1 MTWVNA
7 ILQGILLGGYY
18 ALFAAGLSL
27 MFGVMRLVNLAHGDM
42 ALLAAFGSVALVD
55 QLHLNPWETLIIV
68 VPLMAVLGY
77 VLQRF
82 LLNRTVGSSPL
93 ASILVTFGLSVIISN
108 TLLQIFSANT
118 RGLQAGR
125 ISTASV
131 QLGGGLAVGWFDVL
145 VFVLAIAVLTGL
157 QLMLSR
163 STTGRLMRAC
173 SDDRQ
178 TASLM
183 GINERHVYALATA
196 VALGTVAVAGIFEG
210 MNTQFDPTSGPLYL
224 IFAFEAVVI
233 GGLGSIW
240 GTLAGGI
247 VLGVAQTIG
256 GQINSADQILAGHL
270 VFLLVLA
277 VRPRGLFSRA
287 AVA

>member
-1 MTWVNA
+1 MTWVNTV
-7 ILQGILLGGYY
+7 LQGILLGGYY

-27 MFGVMRLVNLAHGDM
+27 MFGVMRLVNLAHGDL
-42 ALLAAFGSVALVD
+42 AVLAAFGSVVLVD
-55 QLHLNPWETLIIV
+55 QLHMNAWETLIVV
-68 VPLMAVLGY
+68 VPLMALLGY
-77 VLQRF
+77 ALQRW
-82 LLNRTVGSSPL
+82 LLNFTVGATPL
-93 ASILVTFGLSVIISN
+93 PSILVTFGLSVIIAN
-108 TLLQIFSANT
+108 TLLQVFSADT
-118 RGLQAGR
+118 RGLQAGA
-125 ISTASV
+125 ISTASI
-131 QLGGGLAVGWFDVL
+131 QLGDGLAVGSFDVV
-145 VFVLAIAVLTGL
+145 VFAVAIAVLAGL
-157 QLMLSR
+157 QLMLTR
-163 STTGRLMRAC
+163 TTTGRLMRAC

-196 VALGTVAVAGIFEG
+196 IALGTVAVAGIFEG
-210 MNTQFDPTSGPLYL
+210 MSTQFTATSGPMYL

-233 GGLGSIW
+233 GGRGSIW

-270 VFLLVLA
+270 VFLAVLA
-277 VRPRGLFSRA
+277 FRPRGLFSRA

>member
-1 MTWVNA
+1 MSWVNTV
-7 ILQGILLGGYY
+7 LQGILLGGYY

-27 MFGVMRLVNLAHGDM
+27 MFGVMRLVNLAHGDL
-42 ALLAAFGSVALVD
+42 AVLAAFGSVVLVD
-55 QLHLNPWETLIIV
+55 QLHMNPWETLIVV

-77 VLQRF
+77 ALQRY
-82 LLNRTVGSSPL
+82 LLNLTVGATPL
-93 ASILVTFGLSVIISN
+93 PSILVTFGLSIIIAN
-108 TLLQIFSANT
+108 TLLQVFSADT
-118 RGLQAGR
+118 RGLQAGA
-125 ISTASV
+125 ISTASI
-131 QLGGGLAVGWFDVL
+131 QLGDGLAVGTFDIV
-145 VFVLAIAVLTGL
+145 VFAVAIAVLSGL
-157 QLMLSR
+157 QLMLTR
-163 STTGRLMRAC
+163 TTTGRLMRAC

-196 VALGTVAVAGIFEG
+196 IALATVAVAGIFEG
-210 MNTQFDPTSGPLYL
+210 MSTQFTATSGPMYL

-270 VFLLVLA
+270 VFLAVLA
-277 VRPRGLFSRA
+277 FRPRGLFSRA

>member
-7 ILQGILLGGYY
+7 VLQGVLLGGYY

-27 MFGVMRLVNLAHGDM
+27 MFGVMRLVNLAHGDL
-42 ALLAAFGSVALVD
+42 AVLAAFGSVVLVD
-55 QLHLNPWETLIIV
+55 QLHMNPWETLIVV
-68 VPLMAVLGY
+68 VPLMALLGY
-77 VLQRF
+77 GLQRY
-82 LLNRTVGSSPL
+82 LLNLTVGASPL
-93 ASILVTFGLSVIISN
+93 ASILVTFGLSIVISN
-108 TLLQIFSANT
+108 VLLQVFSPDT
-118 RGLQAGR
+118 RGLQPGAIG
-125 ISTASV
+125 TASIK
-131 QLGGGLAVGWFDVL
+131 LGGGLAVGSFDVL
-145 VFVLAIAVLTGL
+145 VFVLAVALLAGL
-157 QLMLSR
+157 QVLLAR
-163 STTGRLMRAC
+163 TTTGRLMRAC

-196 VALGTVAVAGIFEG
+196 IALATVAVAGIFAG
-210 MNTQFDPTSGPLYL
+210 MSTQFTPTSGPMYL

-233 GGLGSIW
+233 GGLGSLW

-270 VFLLVLA
+270 VFLVVLA
-277 VRPRGLFSRA
+277 FRPRGIFSRA

>member
-1 MTWVNA
+1 MTWVNTV
-7 ILQGILLGGYY
+7 LQGILLGGYY

-27 MFGVMRLVNLAHGDM
+27 MFGVMRLVNLAHGDL
-42 ALLAAFGSVALVD
+42 AVLAAFGSVVLVD
-55 QLHLNPWETLIIV
+55 PLHMNPWETLIVV

-77 VLQRF
+77 ALQRW
-82 LLNRTVGSSPL
+82 LLNLTVGATPL
-93 ASILVTFGLSVIISN
+93 PSILVTFGLSVIIAN
-108 TLLQIFSANT
+108 TLLQVFSADS
-118 RGLQAGR
+118 RGLQAGA
-125 ISTASV
+125 ISTASI
-131 QLGGGLAVGWFDVL
+131 QLGDGLAVGSFDVV
-145 VFVLAIAVLTGL
+145 VFAVAIAVLVGL
-157 QLMLSR
+157 QLMLTR
-163 STTGRLMRAC
+163 TTTGRLMRAC

-196 VALGTVAVAGIFEG
+196 IALATIAVAGIFEG
-210 MNTQFDPTSGPLYL
+210 LSTQFTATSGPMYL

-270 VFLLVLA
+270 VFLAVLA
-277 VRPRGLFSRA
+277 FRPRGLFSRA

>member
-1 MTWVNA
+1 MTWVNTV
-7 ILQGILLGGYY
+7 LQGILLGGYY

-27 MFGVMRLVNLAHGDM
+27 MFGVMRLVNLAHGDL
-42 ALLAAFGSVALVD
+42 AVLAAFGSVVLVD
-55 QLHLNPWETLIIV
+55 QLHMNAWETLIVV
-68 VPLMAVLGY
+68 VPLMALLGY
-77 VLQRF
+77 ALQRW
-82 LLNRTVGSSPL
+82 LLNFTVGATPL
-93 ASILVTFGLSVIISN
+93 PSILVTFGLSVIIAN
-108 TLLQIFSANT
+108 TLLQVFSADT
-118 RGLQAGR
+118 RGLQAGA
-125 ISTASV
+125 ISTASI
-131 QLGGGLAVGWFDVL
+131 QLGDGLAVGSFDVV
-145 VFVLAIAVLTGL
+145 VFAVAIAVLAGL
-157 QLMLSR
+157 QLMLTR
-163 STTGRLMRAC
+163 TTTGRLMRAC

-196 VALGTVAVAGIFEG
+196 IALGTVAVAGIFEG
-210 MNTQFDPTSGPLYL
+210 MSTQFTATSGPMYL

-270 VFLLVLA
+270 VFLAVLA
-277 VRPRGLFSRA
+277 FRPRGLFSRA

>member
-7 ILQGILLGGYY
+7 VLQGVLLGGYY

-27 MFGVMRLVNLAHGDM
+27 MFGVMRLVNLAHGDL
-42 ALLAAFGSVALVD
+42 AVLAAFGSVVLVD
-55 QLHLNPWETLIIV
+55 QLHMNPWETLIVV
-68 VPLMAVLGY
+68 VPLMALLGY
-77 VLQRF
+77 GLQRY
-82 LLNRTVGSSPL
+82 LLNLTVGASPL
-93 ASILVTFGLSVIISN
+93 ASILVTFGLSIVISN
-108 TLLQIFSANT
+108 VLLQVFSPDT
-118 RGLQAGR
+118 RGLQPGAIG
-125 ISTASV
+125 TASIK
-131 QLGGGLAVGWFDVL
+131 LGGGLAVGSFDVL
-145 VFVLAIAVLTGL
+145 VFVLAVALLAGL
-157 QLMLSR
+157 QVLLAR
-163 STTGRLMRAC
+163 TTTGRLMRAC

-196 VALGTVAVAGIFEG
+196 IALATVAVAGIFAG
-210 MNTQFDPTSGPLYL
+210 MSTQFTPTSGPMYL

-233 GGLGSIW
+233 GGLGSLW

-270 VFLLVLA
+270 VVLA
-277 VRPRGLFSRA
+277 VLAFRPRGLFSRA

>member
-1 MTWVNA
+1 MTWVNTV
-7 ILQGILLGGYY
+7 LQGILLGGYY

-27 MFGVMRLVNLAHGDM
+27 MFGVMRLVNLAHGDL
-42 ALLAAFGSVALVD
+42 AVLAAFGSVVLGD
-55 QLHLNPWETLIIV
+55 PQHMNPWETLIVV

-77 VLQRF
+77 ALQRW
-82 LLNRTVGSSPL
+82 LLNLTVGATPL
-93 ASILVTFGLSVIISN
+93 PSILVTFGLSIIIAN
-108 TLLQIFSANT
+108 TLLQVFSADT
-118 RGLQAGR
+118 RGLQAGA
-125 ISTASV
+125 ISTASI
-131 QLGGGLAVGWFDVL
+131 QLGGGLAVGSFDL
-145 VFVLAIAVLTGL
+145 VVFAVAIAVLVGL
-157 QLMLSR
+157 QLMLTR
-163 STTGRLMRAC
+163 TTTGRLMRAC

-183 GINERHVYALATA
+183 GINERHIYALATA
-196 VALGTVAVAGIFEG
+196 IALGTVAVAGIFEG
-210 MNTQFDPTSGPLYL
+210 MSTQFTATSGPMYL

-247 VLGVAQTIG
+247 VLGVAQAIG

-270 VFLLVLA
+270 VFLAVLA
-277 VRPRGLFSRA
+277 FRPRGLFSRA

>member
-1 MTWVNA
+1 MSWVNTV
-7 ILQGILLGGYY
+7 LQGILLGGYY

-27 MFGVMRLVNLAHGDM
+27 MFGVMRLVNLAHGDL
-42 ALLAAFGSVALVD
+42 AVLAAFGSVVLVD
-55 QLHLNPWETLIIV
+55 QLHMNPWETLIVV

-77 VLQRF
+77 ALQRW
-82 LLNRTVGSSPL
+82 LLNLTVGATPL
-93 ASILVTFGLSVIISN
+93 PSILVTFGLSIIIAN
-108 TLLQIFSANT
+108 TLLQVFSADT
-118 RGLQAGR
+118 RGLQAGA
-125 ISTASV
+125 ISTASI
-131 QLGGGLAVGWFDVL
+131 QLGDGLAVGTFDIV
-145 VFVLAIAVLTGL
+145 VFAVAIAVLSGL
-157 QLMLSR
+157 QLMLTR
-163 STTGRLMRAC
+163 TTTGRLMRAC

-196 VALGTVAVAGIFEG
+196 IALATVAVAGIFEG
-210 MNTQFDPTSGPLYL
+210 MSTQFTATSGPMYL

-270 VFLLVLA
+270 VFLAVLA
-277 VRPRGLFSRA
+277 FRPRGLFSRA

>member
-1 MTWVNA
+1 MSWVNTV
-7 ILQGILLGGYY
+7 LQGILLGGYY

-27 MFGVMRLVNLAHGDM
+27 MFGVMRLVNLAHGDL
-42 ALLAAFGSVALVD
+42 AVLAAFGSVVLVD
-55 QLHLNPWETLIIV
+55 QLHMNPWETLIVV

-77 VLQRF
+77 ALQRY
-82 LLNRTVGSSPL
+82 LLNLTVGATPL
-93 ASILVTFGLSVIISN
+93 PSILVTFGLSIIIAN
-108 TLLQIFSANT
+108 TLLQVFSADT
-118 RGLQAGR
+118 RGLQAGA
-125 ISTASV
+125 ISTASI
-131 QLGGGLAVGWFDVL
+131 QLGDGLAVGTFDIV
-145 VFVLAIAVLTGL
+145 VFAVAIAVLSGL
-157 QLMLSR
+157 QLMLTR
-163 STTGRLMRAC
+163 TTTGRLMRAC

-196 VALGTVAVAGIFEG
+196 IALATVAVAGIFAG
-210 MNTQFDPTSGPLYL
+210 MSTQFTPTSGPMYL

-233 GGLGSIW
+233 GGLGSLW

-270 VFLLVLA
+270 VFLVVLA
-277 VRPRGLFSRA
+277 FRPCGIFSRA

>member
-1 MTWVNA
+1 VTWVNA
-7 ILQGILLGGYY
+7 VLQGVLLGGYY

-27 MFGVMRLVNLAHGDM
+27 MFGVMRLVNLAHGDL
-42 ALLAAFGSVALVD
+42 AVLAAFGSVVLVD
-55 QLHLNPWETLIIV
+55 QLHMNPWETLIVV
-68 VPLMAVLGY
+68 VPLMALLGY
-77 VLQRF
+77 GLQRY
-82 LLNRTVGSSPL
+82 LLNLTVGASPL
-93 ASILVTFGLSVIISN
+93 ASILVTFGLSIVISN
-108 TLLQIFSANT
+108 VLLQVFSPDT
-118 RGLQAGR
+118 RGLQPGAIG
-125 ISTASV
+125 TASIK
-131 QLGGGLAVGWFDVL
+131 LGGGLAVGSFDVL
-145 VFVLAIAVLTGL
+145 VFVLAVALLAGL
-157 QLMLSR
+157 QVLLAR
-163 STTGRLMRAC
+163 TTTGRLMRAC

-196 VALGTVAVAGIFEG
+196 IALATVAVAGIFAG
-210 MNTQFDPTSGPLYL
+210 MSTQFTPTSGPMYL

-233 GGLGSIW
+233 GGLGSLW

-270 VFLLVLA
+270 VFLVVLA
-277 VRPRGLFSRA
+277 FRPRGIFSRA